1 MADAA
6 LLMLLSRLAPKLEK
20 VVREEARLALNPN
33 NEAQKLS
40 SKLKKIQQVL
50 MDAEQKAIVDPKV
63 RSWLDKLQDISY
75 DIEEVLDKWDLYNLK
90 QESGDASES
99 SHQLHKKV
107 SSFLQSGFY
116 RFKQSVVRHP
126 VARNIHKLNKRL
138 DLISKENEDEF
149 KFIPNLSRETQE
161 FRRIICTSIVDVSKV
176 HGRDDDLKLLIKKLL
191 PERGS
196 VLEDD
201 IHIVSIVGAGG
212 MGKTT
217 LAQLAFNDNTM
228 KDHFGIK
235 IWVCVSHP
243 FDEIKIAKAILEA
256 IDRKSPNLS
265 QFESLLQSIKDS
277 ISGKRFLLVLDD
289 VWTEDDTM
297 WKPLHITLMENGAPG
312 SRILVTTRNRKVAKI
327 MGSTQMQLLD
337 PLSDPHC
344 WSILSQIAFHGR
356 QEGDCEML
364 KEIGQ
369 EMAQKCKGM
378 PLAAKTL
385 GGLLRFKSSPQEW
398 KNVLKSKV
406 WEMDEVR
413 TNIFPFIALS
423 YNELHPAVKR
433 CFSYCAIFPKDFLIN
448 VDDLIRIW
456 MAHGFLTSSGIVG
469 EMELKGREYF
479 EDLAMRSFFQDF
491 EFDVSVGDNRVEWC
505 KMHDLVHD
513 FAQSLTNNEFLIAQ
527 NDVETQNGV
536 WDKNIRHFNLLKF
549 EAKISMD
556 LFSHIQT
563 RKLCSFMCTEN
574 EIPLFLFSHL
584 KRVKLLNLNDCKLK
598 DVPMEIG
605 DLIHVRY
612 LNLGRNSIEK
622 LPESICDLYNLQTL
636 NLTNC
641 RSLHGLPQGIQK
653 LVNLR
658 HLLVEGTPSRF
669 TERSQNGRWNKNRRY
684 IHKTVAS
691 SDSSKQNRREL
702 RSGSV
707 PALYH
712 RFPPLYPLFRYIKRR
727 YKPSTYTP
735 RNLVKVVD
743 VPVPERPFR
752 PFRSRFGEA
761 LEFFGLSTVATS
773 KPPSAFPKLMHF
785 SIQYCKML
793 EEWDDIG
800 DEEEDETIVSILPCL
815 QRLEIFLCWQLK
827 VLPHRLLR
835 KAASFLQILTIGNCP
850 YLLERYSEAR
860 GGEDWDKI
868 AHIQNVYIR

>member
-6 LLMLLSRLAPKLEK
+6 VLMLLSRLAPKLEK

-33 NEAQKLS
+33 DEAQKLS

-90 QESGDASES
+90 QESRDASES

-126 VARNIHKLNKRL
+126 VARNIHKLNKRR

-149 KFIPNLSRETQE
+149 KFIPNLSRETQD
-161 FRRIICTSIVDVSKV
+161 FLRIISTSIVDVSKV

-256 IDRKSPNLS
+256 VDRNSPNLS

-312 SRILVTTRNRKVAKI
+312 SRILVTTRNRKVAEI
-327 MGSTQMQLLD
+327 MGSAQMQLLD

-344 WSILSQIAFHGR
+344 WSILSQIAFDGR

-364 KEIGQ
+364 KEIGR

-479 EDLAMRSFFQDF
+479 EDLAMRSFFQYF
-491 EFDVSVGDNRVEWC
+491 EFDASVGDNRVEWC

-513 FAQSLTNNEFLIAQ
+513 FAQSLTNNECLIAQ

-536 WDKNIRHFNLLKF
+536 WDKNIRHLNLLKF

-556 LFSHIQT
+556 LFSHSQT

-641 RSLHGLPQGIQK
+641 WSLHGLPQGIQK

-669 TERSQNGRWNKNRRY
+669 EFTQGLEKL
-684 IHKTVAS
+684 V
-691 SDSSKQNRREL
+691 
-702 RSGSV
+702 
-707 PALYH
+707 
-712 RFPPLYPLFRYIKRR
+712 
-727 YKPSTYTP
+727 
-735 RNLVKVVD
+735 NLQTLD
-743 VPVPERPFR
+743 
-752 PFRSRFGEA
+752 RFGCIR
-761 LEFFGLSTVATS
+761 GYDN
-773 KPPSAFPKLMHF
+773 KLGYLKDLNQLGG
-785 SIQYCKML
+785 SL
-793 EEWDDIG
+793 
-800 DEEEDETIVSILPCL
+800 TITI
-815 QRLEIFLCWQLK
+815 IFLDDAYDF
-827 VLPHRLLR
+827 V
-835 KAASFLQILTIGNCP
+835 
-850 YLLERYSEAR
+850 SEAKKADLKNKSFIQHLTLESVKRWR
-860 GGEDWDKI
+860 GLE
-868 AHIQNVYIR
+868 